1 MCSSSCLVR
10 IYGISFEVLKTSSQV
25 LQGMGCQAGKA
36 MYALN
41 FKHGK
46 NFKLS
51 ATYYG
56 TFEVLAKVGAVAYK
70 LKLPPSSTIHRVSC
84 FPPQEEDWRS
94 TVVLKGL
101 SNFVEDSV
109 MVVPETVLQT
119 RVVERGGQ
127 QILQGLIK
135 WQNMPED
142 EATWED
148 QAFILS
154 QFLEFQSYR
163 GQEDSL
169 GMGIVT
175 YFRRK
180 RGA

>member
-1 MCSSSCLVR
+1 M
-10 IYGISFEVLKTSSQV
+10 
-25 LQGMGCQAGKA
+25 
-36 MYALN
+36 
-41 FKHGK
+41 
-46 NFKLS
+46 
-51 ATYYG
+51 
-56 TFEVLAKVGAVAYK
+56 
-70 LKLPPSSTIHRVSC
+70 
-84 FPPQEEDWRS
+84 
-94 TVVLKGL
+94 VLKGL